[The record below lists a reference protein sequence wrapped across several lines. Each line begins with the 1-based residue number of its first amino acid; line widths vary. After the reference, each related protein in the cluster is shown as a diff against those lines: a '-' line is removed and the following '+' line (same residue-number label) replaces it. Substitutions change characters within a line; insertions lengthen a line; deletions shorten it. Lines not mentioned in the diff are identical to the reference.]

1 MNNLYL
7 YTLIFIG
14 ISYAASSQYTSIPD
28 ANFEAALSA
37 FDDIPG
43 DGQVP
48 TANISSLNQI
58 TVSNQGISNITGI
71 EDFVS
76 LTGLNCQ
83 QNMISSIDLSTLP
96 ALRGLLISDNLLTT
110 LDLSSNPSS

>member
-1 MNNLYL
+1 MNKCLAFTFLFSILSSLVY
-7 YTLIFIG
+7 
-14 ISYAASSQYTSIPD
+14 SQYTSIPD

-37 FDDIPG
+37 YDDIPG